1 MNIRLTLILALVPAA
16 AVAAAAALGSF
27 RLDVPARGFDE
38 HCVQLAE
45 GERVRY
51 RYSATAD
58 VDFNIHYHRGRDVF
72 YPVKTTASRSA
83 DAVFTAP
90 HADTYCLMWERRGD
104 GAASIEGAVERE
116 RK

>member
-1 MNIRLTLILALVPAA
+1 MSTRLALALGLMPAA
-16 AVAAAAALGSF
+16 AVAAGASLGPF

-38 HCVQLAE
+38 HCVQLAA

-58 VDFNIHYHRGRDVF
+58 VDFNIHYHRGKDVL
-72 YPVKTTASRSA
+72 YPVKVTATRSA
-83 DAVFTAP
+83 DALFTAP

-104 GAASIEGAVERE
+104 GAASVEGAVERE
-116 RK
+116 GK